1 MLGNGRRTVWEE
13 SVQALFVLFGFAI
26 VAGIGALLLR
36 SFVLTVAF
44 AVALALM
51 ALQWSSAHEH
61 AQATVAVGVHAQDAK
76 MTKVNAGEVDAT
88 FLSQLADETLR
99 GSSQRFD
106 IAANGSDVA
115 EATSSVSAA
124 TRRIETYVSARV
136 PSSGAA
142 DKQVTKAQAALTAA
156 KTQRDAAE
164 VALAEWRSAKGNGNP
179 TALRK
184 DAQSELGQLE
194 QQQQSSDPATAQAA
208 AQAIPTVQ
216 QRVFDYSS
224 AETRLGELTTARD
237 TAGRAVDAR
246 DQRVEGRQGDR
257 QGRRCE

>member
-13 SVQALFVLFGFAI
+13 SVQVLFVLFGFAI

-36 SFVLTVAF
+36 SFMLTVAF

-51 ALQWSSAHEH
+51 TLQWSSAREH
-61 AQATVAVGVHAQDAK
+61 AQATVAVGIHAQDAK
-76 MTKVNAGEVDAT
+76 TTKLNAGEVDAT

-124 TRRIETYVSARV
+124 TRRIDSYVNARV

-142 DKQVTKAQAALTAA
+142 DNQVTAAQAALTTATA
-156 KTQRDAAE
+156 QRDAAE
-164 VALAEWRSAKGNGNP
+164 VALAEWRAAKGNGNP

-184 DAQSELGQLE
+184 QAESELEQLE
-194 QQQQSSDPATAQAA
+194 RQQESSDPATAQAA
-208 AQAIPTVQ
+208 AAGDPEG
-216 QRVFDYSS
+216 
-224 AETRLGELTTARD
+224 AAARLRLHLG
-237 TAGRAVDAR
+237 GDAPR
-246 DQRVEGRQGDR
+246 
-257 QGRRCE
+257 